1 MRSAGSESHGSF
13 VRVCG
18 VSGAESADDSNSEQ
32 RRIEF
37 VFPVFTA
44 GLGESRGVAV
54 FRGFAAVWR
63 FVAE

>member
-1 MRSAGSESHGSF
+1 MCPAGSESHGSF
-13 VRVCG
+13 VRLCG
-18 VSGAESADDSNSEQ
+18 VSGAESADDSNPEQ
-32 RRIEF
+32 GRIEF

-54 FRGFAAVWR
+54 FGGFAAVWR